1 MDYWGGGDN
10 SCYWQLFKRKL
21 PGNILLSAY
30 YTPVTIQELSME
42 LGVAV
47 VYLEDEIELLMKHD
61 LIKKIGDKYQTNI
74 IIFTDDY
81 EKKVATE
88 IKPVYEKTA
97 EQLNEKLSDVLPEAG
112 NAGFQRK

>member
-1 MDYWGGGDN
+1 MDYWGNGDN
-10 SCYWQLFKRKL
+10 SCYWELFKRKL

-30 YTPVTIQELSME
+30 YTPVTIQQLSIE

-61 LIKKIGDKYQTNI
+61 IIRKIGDKYQTNI

-81 EKKVATE
+81 EKELATK
-88 IKPVYEKTA
+88 IKPLYEKSGRA
-97 EQLNEKLSDVLPEAG
+97 I
-112 NAGFQRK
+112 